1 MLTFAGVVDDGCDA
15 EAKQSRAEQAK
26 QSKKE
31 DVTCNGALLC
41 FALLCFAFALR
52 CFAFALLCFAFAYS
66 RRGYILGRFR
76 GPEDT
81 SSGDFGHEFNYCH
94 QPPWHRIS

>member
-1 MLTFAGVVDDGCDA
+1 MLTFAGVVDGDCDA

-31 DVTCNGALLC
+31 GVTCNGALLC

-66 RRGYILGRFR
+66 IA
-76 GPEDT
+76 
-81 SSGDFGHEFNYCH
+81 
-94 QPPWHRIS
+94 RIHPRAISRMNSTIATNLLCTE

>member
-1 MLTFAGVVDDGCDA
+1 MLTFAGVVDGDCDA

-41 FALLCFAFALR
+41 FALLCLL
-52 CFAFALLCFAFAYS
+52 CVALLLLE
-66 RRGYILGRFR
+66 G
-76 GPEDT
+76 EDT
-81 SSGDFGHEFNYCH
+81 SSGDFGGAPQE
-94 QPPWHRIS
+94 PAISGWRMHPRAISGDN

>member
-1 MLTFAGVVDDGCDA
+1 MLTFAGVVDGDCDA

-41 FALLCFAFALR
+41 FALLCF
-52 CFAFALLCFAFAYS
+52 CFALLCFCFALLCFCLLDS
-66 RRGYILGRFR
+66 EDTSLGDC
-76 GPEDT
+76 GGEDT
-81 SSGDFGHEFNYCH
+81 SSGDFGE
-94 QPPWHRIS
+94 